1 MSAVDTPLEASAL
14 DARTSAAAGAT
25 GTSSGSQDNPTDR
38 SSGGYVG
45 RGSQGSDRLGSS
57 RGDSV
62 VNGDRSESESTAAY
76 GAEEAQLFQDFSFVD
91 ASILG

>member
-1 MSAVDTPLEASAL
+1 MSATDTPVETSTL
-14 DARTSAAAGAT
+14 DARMSAAAAAAT
-25 GTSSGSQDNPTDR
+25 ATSGSQDNTDR
-38 SSGGYVG
+38 SSGGHVG

-62 VNGDRSESESTAAY
+62 ANGDRSESESTAAY